1 MLFMENGPDSK
12 WIAYT
17 KRLTN
22 EYSSIFIY
30 SLDQKKSFQITDA
43 MANCKIPAWDK
54 SGKYIYFTASTD
66 YGMNVGWL
74 DMSSYDHPVTSS
86 IYMAVLSKETKSPLA
101 PQSDDEVAKR
111 I

>member
-1 MLFMENGPDSK
+1 
-12 WIAYT
+12 
-17 KRLTN
+17 
-22 EYSSIFIY
+22 
-30 SLDQKKSFQITDA
+30 

-86 IYMAVLSKETKSPLA
+86 IYMAVLSKSPLA
-101 PQSDDEVAKR
+101 PQSDDEVAKKESDNTKSKIR
-111 I
+111 KNDADEEKSR

>member
-1 MLFMENGPDSK
+1 MLFMENGHQTPSGLHQ
-12 WIAYT
+12 
-17 KRLTN
+17 RLTN

-66 YGMNVGWL
+66 GMNVGWL
-74 DMSSYDHPVTSS
+74 DMSSYDHP
-86 IYMAVLSKETKSPLA
+86 
-101 PQSDDEVAKR
+101 
-111 I
+111 